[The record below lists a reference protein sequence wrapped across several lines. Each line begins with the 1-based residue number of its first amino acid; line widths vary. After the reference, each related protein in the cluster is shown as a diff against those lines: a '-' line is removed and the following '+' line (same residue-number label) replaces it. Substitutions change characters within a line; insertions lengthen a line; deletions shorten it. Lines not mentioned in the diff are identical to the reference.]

1 MVTDR
6 ARVDAAVVGAGPYGL
21 SVSAHLRA
29 RGQSVA
35 TFGKPL
41 ELWRDH
47 MPEGMLLRSH
57 WWATHLSDPER
68 RYSFDRFF
76 QQTHTHAPAYPLPI
90 EAFVDYGRWFQ
101 EHAVPEL
108 DETYVRTIAKSDD
121 DRFRVTLV
129 DGRAV
134 DARTVVIALGVA
146 YFTHRPSE
154 YAALPA
160 SLVSHACD
168 HRDLKRFAGAR
179 VIVVGAGQSAIESA
193 ALLHEVGANVAV
205 VTRKPINWLA
215 VDRTD
220 NRPWLDKLRAP
231 KNGLAPGWVNWI
243 LEKQPYLFHKLPQ
256 PRKDRHNALWGAAA
270 AAWLHD
276 RIVGKIDLHE
286 SRSVVDV
293 SAHGRGVV
301 ATLSDGSELHADHL
315 FLATGYQ
322 MDLDRLPMLD
332 PMLRA
337 GIATYRGA
345 PTLNSHFE
353 SSVPGLYFV
362 GFASTRSFGPLYRFV
377 AGCPA
382 AASRVAGNFS
392 ARN

>member
-1 MVTDR
+1 ML
-6 ARVDAAVVGAGPYGL
+6 VDAAVVGAGPYGL

-47 MPEGMLLRSH
+47 MPKGMLLRSH
-57 WWATHLSDPER
+57 WWATNLSDPDR
-68 RYSFDRFF
+68 QYSFDQFF
-76 QQTHTHAPAYPLPI
+76 RQTRAHAPGYPLPI

-108 DETYVRTIAKSDD
+108 DETYVQSVSKPGDL
-121 DRFRVTLV
+121 FRVALV
-129 DGRAV
+129 DGRVFA
-134 DARTVVIALGVA
+134 ARSVVVALGVS
-146 YFTHRPSE
+146 YFTHRPPE
-154 YAALPA
+154 YRALPA

-168 HRDLKRFAGAR
+168 HRDLRPFVGAR
-179 VIVVGAGQSAIESA
+179 VVVVGAGQSAIESA
-193 ALLHEVGANVAV
+193 ALLNEIGAHVEV
-205 VTRKPINWLA
+205 VTRKPINWLEI
-215 VDRTD
+215 DRTES
-220 NRPWLDKLRAP
+220 RSWFEKLRAP
-231 KNGLAPGWVNWI
+231 KNGLAPGWVNWM
-243 LEKQPYLFHKLPQ
+243 LEKQPYLFHRLPQ

-270 AAWLHD
+270 AAWLHA
-276 RIVGKIDLHE
+276 RVVGKIGLHE
-286 SRSVVDV
+286 SCTVDHV
-293 SAHGRGVV
+293 SARGDGV
-301 ATLSDGSELHADHL
+301 ALTLSDGTRLHADHV

-332 PMLRA
+332 ADLR
-337 GIATYRGA
+337 GTIATYRGA
-345 PTLNSHFE
+345 PMLNSHFE
-353 SSVPGLYFV
+353 SSVPGMYFV

-382 AASRVAGNFS
+382 AATRVAGNFS

>member
-1 MVTDR
+1 MVNDR
-6 ARVDAAVVGAGPYGL
+6 TSVDAVVVGAGPYGL

-29 RGQSVA
+29 RGLSVA

-47 MPEGMLLRSH
+47 MPKGMLLRSH
-57 WWATHLSDPER
+57 WWATNLSDPER
-68 RYSFDRFF
+68 RYSFDQFF
-76 QQTHTHAPAYPLPI
+76 HQTRAHAPGYPLPI
-90 EAFVDYGRWFQ
+90 EAFVDYGQWFQ
-101 EHAVPEL
+101 ERAVPEL
-108 DETYVRTIAKSDD
+108 DETYVRSIAKPG
-121 DRFRVTLV
+121 DRFQVTLA
-129 DGRAV
+129 DGRVVSA
-134 DARTVVIALGVA
+134 AEVVIALGVS
-146 YFTHRPSE
+146 YFTHIPRE

-168 HRDLKRFAGAR
+168 HRDLKPFVGAR
-179 VIVVGAGQSAIESA
+179 VVVVGAGQSAIESA
-193 ALLHEVGANVAV
+193 ALLHEIGARVEV
-205 VTRKPINWLA
+205 VTRKPINWLQ

-220 NRPWLDKLRAP
+220 SRPWLEKLRAP
-231 KNGLAPGWVNWI
+231 KNGLAPGWVNWM
-243 LEKQPYLFHKLPQ
+243 LEKQPYLFHRLPQ

-276 RIVGKIDLHE
+276 RVVGKIGLHE
-286 SRSVVDV
+286 SKTVEHV
-293 SAHGRGVV
+293 STHGQGL
-301 ATLSDGSELHADHL
+301 ALTLSNGTELHADHL

-322 MDLDRLPMLD
+322 MDLDRLPMFD

-345 PTLNSHFE
+345 PTLSSHFE

-362 GFASTRSFGPLYRFV
+362 GFASTKSFGPLYRFV

-382 AASRVAGNFS
+382 AARRVATEMS
-392 ARN
+392 SRR